1 MIQKIEKI
9 LAEETAGDPISGLKW
24 TKKTLIKIS
33 EQLNEGGIEICP
45 NTVKKLL
52 IQMNYSLKINYKRFE
67 SNPKKATPESR
78 QKRDRQFKY
87 IQQVKTDFMN
97 RENAVI
103 ISVDS
108 KKKELI
114 GEFYNKGS
122 NWCKKSMDVN
132 AYDFPSDA
140 EGILIPYG
148 IYDLKHNNGFIIG
161 GTSSNTS
168 EFAVNSIE
176 KWVIDQKKKTN
187 IKSILIL
194 ADGGGSNGSR
204 NKMWKYYLQKKV
216 SEKYNIELTICH
228 YPPGTSKFNPIEHR
242 LFSEIS
248 KNWSGQPLKD
258 YETAL
263 KFIRTTSTKTGLKI
277 KARLDK
283 REYQTGIKITEEQ
296 LEEINIKEHNTFPK
310 WNYTIVP

>member
-1 MIQKIEKI
+1 MWIN
-9 LAEETAGDPISGLKW
+9 LG
-24 TKKTLIKIS
+24 IKH
-33 EQLNEGGIEICP
+33 GFTP
-45 NTVKKLL
+45 LL
-52 IQMNYSLKINYKRFE
+52 L
-67 SNPKKATPESR
+67 
-78 QKRDRQFKY
+78 
-87 IQQVKTDFMN
+87 
-97 RENAVI
+97 
-103 ISVDS
+103 
-108 KKKELI
+108 ELPC
-114 GEFYNKGS
+114 F
-122 NWCKKSMDVN
+122 
-132 AYDFPSDA
+132 F
-140 EGILIPYG
+140 EGI
-148 IYDLKHNNGFIIG
+148 
-161 GTSSNTS
+161 
-168 EFAVNSIE
+168 
-176 KWVIDQKKKTN
+176 QKKKTN